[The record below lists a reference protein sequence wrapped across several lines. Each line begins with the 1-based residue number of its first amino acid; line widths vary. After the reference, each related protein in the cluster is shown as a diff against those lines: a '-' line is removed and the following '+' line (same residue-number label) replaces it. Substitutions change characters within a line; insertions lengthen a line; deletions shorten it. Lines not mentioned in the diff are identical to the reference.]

1 MTSTTQPYRRRD
13 FKLARAARA
22 GGRIDDRRQRGR
34 QGGVW
39 RAAVPVVVNAG
50 GVRKMRW
57 ACRGRR
63 CAAAR
68 ARGGGLTSI
77 FRSLLVPVA
86 ARAGGRI
93 DGRAQREQAGS
104 VARAAV
110 PAAVNAGGM
119 RRMRWACGGR
129 RRRGKRGAG
138 AARTLRGGRGA
149 LPIAVGA
156 RRPRRAA
163 QWQRHGCA
171 GPEAAQKRAPG
182 SATCPA
188 ACVRARGPS
197 WPPVRR
203 GGARSR

>member
-1 MTSTTQPYRRRD
+1 MTA
-13 FKLARAARA
+13 ARAARGGVAGSGA
-22 GGRIDDRRQRGR
+22 GGRQC
-34 QGGVW
+34 GGGAQNALGMPW
-39 RAAVPVVVNAG
+39 AAL
-50 GVRKMRW
+50 
-57 ACRGRR
+57 R
-63 CAAAR
+63 CSEGA
-68 ARGGGLTSI
+68 GGGLTSN

-93 DGRAQREQAGS
+93 DDRRQREQVGS

-110 PAAVNAGGM
+110 PAVVNAGGM

-129 RRRGKRGAG
+129 RRRGKRGAEG
-138 AARTLRGGRGA
+138 ARTLRGGDGA

-182 SATCPA
+182 STT
-188 ACVRARGPS
+188 RAVAWARVWGPS
-197 WPPVRR
+197 WLRVQRGAPVDV
-203 GGARSR
+203 GARISAGTFVIFFGPTVAVQG